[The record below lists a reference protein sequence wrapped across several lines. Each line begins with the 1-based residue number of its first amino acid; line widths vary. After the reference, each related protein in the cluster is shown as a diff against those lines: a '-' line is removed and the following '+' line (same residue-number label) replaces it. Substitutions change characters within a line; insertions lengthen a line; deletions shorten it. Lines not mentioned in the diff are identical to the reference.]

1 MAFAIFAIFFSGAQ
15 IVWFLMQHLF
25 QKVAPSNGERFIAAW
40 LMLWS
45 GGSCWRSSSSSLRP
59 LVSLNEANEKRRA
72 VRDREWI
79 SWKDGV
85 PDIAHT
91 GTFPVWRHW
100 GGKQQQQVG
109 WWWPYVFISMYLRII
124 LAIERRWNVISCF
137 SIKGWQFLCWVTL
150 TWGSNEGQ
158 LSGNRV
164 EEAKTC
170 ERLTQNLNG
179 GLF

>member
-1 MAFAIFAIFFSGAQ
+1 MIKWNSPCRNCKTNTKTMAITMTMTIRSDTERHSQFLRYFFQEPRLCDFWCNTCFRKSRR
-15 IVWFLMQHLF
+15 VT
-25 QKVAPSNGERFIAAW
+25 ERDSL

-100 GGKQQQQVG
+100 GGKQHQVG

-124 LAIERRWNVISCF
+124 LAIERRWNVI
-137 SIKGWQFLCWVTL
+137 LCLV
-150 TWGSNEGQ
+150 
-158 LSGNRV
+158 
-164 EEAKTC
+164 
-170 ERLTQNLNG
+170 
-179 GLF
+179 